1 MMSGVDLEG
10 DMEEEAQDEGEDSDE
25 DQEEDIRCQPC
36 GEAPVIVAKCPGAPT
51 HEERERHNASHL
63 PYRSWCDVCVQARGK
78 EDPHKTNK
86 ATTEEAIPT
95 IVMDYKTFGQD
106 EKDESLTSIVVR
118 DKRTT
123 TTAGHICECKGTDDK
138 WIVNKIVQDID
149 EMGYTDIIL
158 KTDGEPAIVQLA
170 MEIKKRRNQPT
181 IPQHPPAYDPAAN
194 GVAERA
200 VQ

>member
-1 MMSGVDLEG
+1 MMSGADKDGDEEDEAQGEEG
-10 DMEEEAQDEGEDSDE
+10 DSEDGEDDF
-25 DQEEDIRCQPC
+25 ICQPC
-36 GEAPVIVAKCPGAPT
+36 EEAPVSVAKSPCAPT
-51 HEERERHNASHL
+51 HEDRERHNASHL

-78 EDPHKTNK
+78 EDPNK
-86 ATTEEAIPT
+86 KVKAKTEEAVPT
-95 IVMDYKTFGQD
+95 IVMDYKTFGQND
-106 EKDESLTSIVVR
+106 EDENLTSIIIR

-123 TTAGHICECKGTDDK
+123 TTAGHICECKGTDDN
-138 WIVNKIVQDID
+138 WVVNKIVKDIE

-170 MEIKKRRNQPT
+170 TEVKNRRNKST
-181 IPQHPPAYDPAAN
+181 ILQNPPAYDPAAN